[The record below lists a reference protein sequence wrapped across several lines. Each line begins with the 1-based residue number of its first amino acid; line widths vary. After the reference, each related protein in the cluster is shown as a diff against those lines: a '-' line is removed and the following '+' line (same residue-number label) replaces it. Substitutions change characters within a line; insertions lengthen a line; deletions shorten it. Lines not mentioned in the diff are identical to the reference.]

1 MKVALFC
8 GGLGLRLREYSQN
21 VPKPMV
27 PVGYRPIVWHMMK
40 YYAHYG
46 HRDFILCLGYQ
57 ADVIKNYFLNYNECV
72 SNDFVLSNGGRDL
85 KLLSSDIDSW
95 SITFVDTGIDSNI
108 GQRLLAVKDYLKN
121 EPVFMANYSD
131 NLTDAP
137 LPEMIGHFERQ
148 NKIASFVSVKPPQ
161 SFHVVENDSE
171 SSVTQIRPASQCG
184 LRINGGYFILKQSIF
199 NYIEDGDE
207 LVIEPF
213 QRLIE
218 INQLT
223 TYRHD
228 GFWAGMDTFK
238 EKQMLDEMHARGTA
252 PWQVWQTPRKSRP
265 AKVG

>member
-1 MKVALFC
+1 MKVVLFC
-8 GGLGLRLREYSQN
+8 GGLGLRLREYSEN

-57 ADVIKNYFLNYNECV
+57 ADVIKNYFLNYNECI

-108 GQRLLAVKDYLKN
+108 GQRLMAVKDYLKD

-131 NLTDAP
+131 NVTDAP
-137 LPEMIGHFERQ
+137 LPAMIEHFERQ
-148 NKIASFVSVKPPQ
+148 NKVASFISVRPPQ
-161 SFHVVENDSE
+161 SFHVVESDE
-171 SSVTQIRPASQCG
+171 GSSVRKILPASQCG
-184 LRINGGYFILKQSIF
+184 LRINGGYFILRQSIF
-199 NYIEDGDE
+199 DYMNDGDE

-213 QRLIE
+213 GRLIE
-218 INQLT
+218 ANQLT

-252 PWQVWQTPRKSRP
+252 PWQVWRTPAKSRRERLS
-265 AKVG
+265 